1 MVSRVAPAE
10 LAHVSGS
17 ASKLLNTQRSSLIK
31 SAVVTQLGLPTTNV
45 LIAAR
50 FGYSITQVRRR
61 TDRLPWLAS
70 EPLVR
75 RPVTSEWLSQM

>member
-1 MVSRVAPAE
+1 MVPEVAPAE
-10 LAHVSGS
+10 LVHVSGS
-17 ASKLLNTQRSSLIK
+17 APKRLSTQRSSLMR

-50 FGYSITQVRRR
+50 GGYSITQVRRR

-70 EPLVR
+70 EP
-75 RPVTSEWLSQM
+75 